1 MGRAAA
7 DQKAVGARSCRVD
20 LQEASHERRIYMP
33 NDLKPS
39 IAQAAAN
46 QAGARTGS
54 SGSHVRG
61 DASRRSRQRTPSSPG
76 KPPESSAL
84 LSVGQIQQRPIAQ
97 LIPYAP
103 NARTH

>member
-1 MGRAAA
+1 M
-7 DQKAVGARSCRVD
+7 S
-20 LQEASHERRIYMP
+20 

-103 NARTH
+103 NARTHSPQQIRKWPLVSASSDLSTPS